1 MYYMF
6 LGTMQIPIPPE
17 TMRTRIKNRNKTIS
31 LVNRGEINILKATG
45 LTEITFKMLLPN
57 ANYPFNQSIIGKS
70 YHAAYYID
78 QLEQLK
84 LSSDPFQFIIV
95 RMTDGGELLN
105 MTNLKC
111 TLEDYSLDE
120 DAREGYDF
128 YANVVLKE
136 YREWGAKKIEIKTNA
151 NGQKVGTTEA
161 TRSTTGKAS
170 TPDTVTAKSGDT
182 LQSICKKY
190 LGPMALNA
198 AMGLPFIKKLNKI
211 AIPAVL
217 TAGQVIKMKNPN
229 YQVSTKMYLKGTS
242 GGFINNGNGNSTN
255 TTK

>member
-31 LVNRGEINILKATG
+31 LVNRGEINILKTTG

-136 YREWGAKKIEIKTNA
+136 YREWGAKKIDIKTNA
-151 NGQKVGTTEA
+151 NGEKVGTTEA

-255 TTK
+255 TK

>member
-136 YREWGAKKIEIKTNA
+136 YREWGAKKIDIKTNA
-151 NGQKVGTTEA
+151 NGEKVGTTEA

-242 GGFINNGNGNSTN
+242 GGFINNGNGNSN
-255 TTK
+255 TKTK